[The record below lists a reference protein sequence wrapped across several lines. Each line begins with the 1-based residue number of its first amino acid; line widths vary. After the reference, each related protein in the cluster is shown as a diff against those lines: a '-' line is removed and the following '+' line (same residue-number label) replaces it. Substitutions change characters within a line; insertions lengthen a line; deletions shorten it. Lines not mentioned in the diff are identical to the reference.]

1 MQTVDVYVCVRACK
15 NTHTH
20 TQTYRHTH
28 THIHADVHIC
38 MYTAA
43 GPHKWSL
50 LHIYAHIRT
59 YTAGPHMCSMNT
71 RSLLHIYAHIRTYT
85 HIYAHMCSMN
95 TRSLLHIC
103 MLILGLFYTHSFIRR
118 QACIMCCI
126 NQSTKW
132 YWTIHINQSTN
143 WYWTIHYA
151 YTHAW
156 HQYVHAHICAHM
168 CCIRTV
174 EGHTCVM

>member
-1 MQTVDVYVCVRACK
+1 MCIRRY
-15 NTHTH
+15 
-20 TQTYRHTH
+20 TQ
-28 THIHADVHIC
+28 
-38 MYTAA
+38 
-43 GPHKWSL
+43 
-50 LHIYAHIRT
+50 IYADIRT
-59 YTAGPHMCSMNT
+59 YACIRRQAHMCSMNT

-118 QACIMCCI
+118 QASIMCCI

-156 HQYVHAHICAHM
+156 HQYVHAHICARPHMCTPTYVHAHICACIHM